1 MGSPDS
7 LRENIDA
14 RSKRKPST
22 CISETQYLKLSRIK
36 RFTTEWLALRVLPV
50 PV

>member
-1 MGSPDS
+1 MGLPDS

-22 CISETQYLKLSRIK
+22 CISEAQYRRLSRIK
-36 RFTTEWLALRVLPV
+36 HFTME
-50 PV
+50 